1 MNRTVW
7 VFTTLVLAGFV
18 LLVVWIQQGR
28 SQPPAAAIENTVPV
42 MATATSQPDLPTATA
57 SSTVVSPTPTAS
69 AAPTATPTIVNLTP
83 LPTTISGVVVNANG
97 AVAGAIVQLHGQPAQ
112 FKTAQDG
119 AFVINGISGTTPLVI
134 TAWSDGHYIG

>member
-69 AAPTATPTIVNLTP
+69 AAPTATPTSSVVPLTNSNFETAP
-83 LPTTISGVVVNANG
+83 FQAGLPVCGGVDVIALQLEQG
-97 AVAGAIVQLHGQPAQ
+97 A
-112 FKTAQDG
+112 
-119 AFVINGISGTTPLVI
+119 
-134 TAWSDGHYIG
+134 